1 MGLGFLRKL
10 KDFGKKAV
18 KFIQKKALPVAN
30 KVWGAAKPLVSM
42 IPKYGTAISGA
53 IDTGFNVVNK
63 VAKSK
68 NVKEAIQNST
78 SPYIKLKKNIPSGS
92 GSANAPA
99 PASAPA
105 PVVDTGFDDGFDDFA
120 PVPAPLPPAAPQV
133 AIHN

>member
-78 SPYIKLKKNIPSGS
+78 SPFIKLKKN
-92 GSANAPA
+92 NAPA
-99 PASAPA
+99 PAPAPA

-120 PVPAPLPPAAPQV
+120 PGPLPPPAAPQV
-133 AIHN
+133 VIHN